1 MSLDINRPVFDGG
14 ARRVGGVR
22 CARRGVMSGESRP
35 VVRREMVHRLLSL
48 LAACARVLIAV
59 STSVDRGVAWA

>member
-1 MSLDINRPVFDGG
+1 
-14 ARRVGGVR
+14 
-22 CARRGVMSGESRP
+22 MSGESRP